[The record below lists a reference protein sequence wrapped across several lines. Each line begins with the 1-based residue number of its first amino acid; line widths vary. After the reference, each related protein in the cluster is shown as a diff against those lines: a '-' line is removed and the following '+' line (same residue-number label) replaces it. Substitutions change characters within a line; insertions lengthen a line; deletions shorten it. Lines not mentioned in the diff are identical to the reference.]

1 MIDMHCHLLPAMDD
15 GSETEQRSLRQLRG
29 MVAGG
34 ITDAFLTTHYLKGVY
49 NYDRSLYDEKLNGLR
64 RLALENGLDIGLH
77 QGFEIFLHPSSVEDV
92 ARDKLTLGKSRY
104 VLIESDL
111 NGLRPDFYNDVYPLL
126 RKGYRPVLAHAE
138 RYVSI
143 MHKPSEAKQLI
154 DQDVYLQV
162 NSGSL
167 VGLYGDKVRQT
178 AWILVRNGWAHLLGS
193 DDHGRSEYGSYF
205 TALELLREDIDN
217 EIVKLL
223 TAEFPLMVMQDQ
235 LIPRK
240 YVYIQHSHSRH
251 RSFWSKVFG

>member
-1 MIDMHCHLLPAMDD
+1 MDD
-15 GSETEQRSLRQLRG
+15 GSETEERSLRQLRG

-49 NYDRSLYDEKLNGLR
+49 NYARSLYDEKLNGLR
-64 RLALENGLDIGLH
+64 QLALENGLDIGLH
-77 QGFEIFLHPSSVEDV
+77 QGFEIFLHPSSVEDIT
-92 ARDKLTLGKSRY
+92 RDKLTLGKSRY

-126 RKGYRPVLAHAE
+126 RKGYKPVLAHAE

-240 YVYIQHSHSRH
+240 YVYIQHTHDRH